1 MASLPLLPFLRNLY
15 CEWWRNS
22 TIDLTTANA
31 IISLPGLGLT
41 DILSYTTHR
50 FLIRQEYIFLFNR
63 LVLFCATAPR
73 WHSRGIIITG
83 QPGIGKSIFLLY
95 TLLRCLQDGQ
105 PVLFHMMNQTFTIF
119 ANGVSQVDP
128 ACLLQSVTT
137 PICALIDSEG
147 RQKVPPPD
155 ELLHSYFICP
165 VFTTS
170 PDSRRYHNF
179 MQDRAAV
186 VFVMDPWSDD
196 ELSLG
201 VSLAA
206 EDLARVA
213 LYQSQLSQ
221 VKDLCGPVIRDILST
236 LLYQSPHPIQNCI
249 KAALGK
255 VNDYDRLVNIYTA
268 FLTSTSPE
276 VHESHALV
284 LMRRE
289 LTDTPEAGDNVLL
302 EFKSPTVAE
311 LVWNALCHLE
321 YDSALRYLN
330 LFSSHSAL
338 SAPGGWA
345 FENLAHRHLTKNTPM
360 EIYLPPLLELAHT
373 AGVRYTS
380 QDYVSRGFLPI
391 WKREVVFY
399 AAAEEV
405 QCNLTRYYIPRRS
418 NNPLFDAL
426 FFGPNITPLAE
437 STTQNSPFEPNP
449 NTYLDILQMS
459 TATIHGGSEKGV
471 DIISEILR
479 MHPGV
484 QPIYVLVVPRQEG
497 RTWKMPSNW
506 YTKCRGP
513 VYCQTIPLV
522 RSS

>member
-1 MASLPLLPFLRNLY
+1 SLLPFLRNLH
-15 CEWWRNS
+15 CEWWCNP

-31 IISLPGLGLT
+31 IISLPEFRVT
-41 DILSYTTHR
+41 SILSYTSHR
-50 FLIRQEYIFLFNR
+50 LLIRQEYILLFNR
-63 LVLFCATAPR
+63 LVIFCTTAPR

-83 QPGIGKSIFLLY
+83 QPGIGKSVFLLY
-95 TLLRCLQDGQ
+95 ALLRCLQNGQ
-105 PVLFHMMNQTFTIF
+105 PLLFHMKNQTYAIF
-119 ANGVSQVDP
+119 ANGVSEVDP
-128 ACLLQSVTT
+128 ACLLQSVTV
-137 PICALIDSEG
+137 PICALIDSAG
-147 RQKVPPPD
+147 GQKVPPPD
-155 ELLHSYFICP
+155 ELLHSHFICP
-165 VFTTS
+165 IFATS
-170 PDSRRYHNF
+170 PDERRYHHF
-179 MQDRAAV
+179 KQARVAV

-201 VSLAA
+201 VSLAS
-206 EDLARVA
+206 EDLALVA

-221 VKDLCGPVIRDILST
+221 VTYLCGPVIRDILST
-236 LLYQSPHPIQNCI
+236 LLYQSSHPIMSRI
-249 KAALGK
+249 DAALGK
-255 VNDYDRLVNIYTA
+255 ANDYDSLVKIYTA

-289 LTDTPEAGDNVLL
+289 LTATPEAGDNVLL
-302 EFKSPTVAE
+302 EFKSPTVAQ
-311 LVWNALCHLE
+311 LVWNALCRLE

-330 LFSSHSAL
+330 LFSSQSAL

-345 FENLAHRHLTKNTPM
+345 FENLAHRLLTQHTPM
-360 EIYLPPLLELAHT
+360 EIYLPPLLELVHI

-380 QDYVSRGFLPI
+380 QDHVSRGFLPI
-391 WKREVVFY
+391 CKREVVFY
-399 AAAEEV
+399 VAAEEV

-426 FFGPNITPLAE
+426 FFGPNITPLGG
-437 STTQNSPFEPNP
+437 STTQNSPFEPNL
-449 NTYLDILQMS
+449 NIYLYVLQMS
-459 TATIHGGSEKGV
+459 TATVHGGSEKGV

-484 QPIYVLVVPRQEG
+484 QPIYVLVTPRNEG